1 MGMPG
6 RDGGRR
12 QHGDGCREDRDGA
25 RADASTDPI
34 LALGRCPCLARA
46 RSDGFADAT
55 RRARSDASEDG
66 ADAGRGGRFVVTDPR
81 VYALLRRLLP
91 FALGLM
97 AGAIVA
103 AVQHMGAL

>member
-1 MGMPG
+1 
-6 RDGGRR
+6 
-12 QHGDGCREDRDGA
+12 
-25 RADASTDPI
+25 
-34 LALGRCPCLARA
+34 
-46 RSDGFADAT
+46 
-55 RRARSDASEDG
+55 
-66 ADAGRGGRFVVTDPR
+66 VVTDPR